1 MILDPFENPEVQVVY
16 PPMMNERNAVR
27 PSVRFYSKFNVLT
40 DCLAWRTGSISA
52 GELVAHYRDRVA
64 GATDSNGGL
73 VEFAWDDLIKNRF
86 KERAVA
92 VDGLANPEPLTPKK
106 YLRKASSL
114 DAEYRRVAE
123 ELGVKGEFDTR
134 EWAHIEGHR
143 YLCRPVVV

>member
-1 MILDPFENPEVQVVY
+1 MILDPFNDPSVDVVH
-16 PPMMNERNAVR
+16 PPVMDVRNAVR

-40 DCLAWRTGSISA
+40 DCLAWRVGSITSQ
-52 GELVAHYRDRVA
+52 ELVAHYKNRVE

-86 KERAVA
+86 KGRAVA

-106 YLRKASSL
+106 YLRKASAL

-123 ELGVKGEFDTR
+123 ELGVEGQFDTR

-143 YLCRPVVV
+143 YMCRPVVV